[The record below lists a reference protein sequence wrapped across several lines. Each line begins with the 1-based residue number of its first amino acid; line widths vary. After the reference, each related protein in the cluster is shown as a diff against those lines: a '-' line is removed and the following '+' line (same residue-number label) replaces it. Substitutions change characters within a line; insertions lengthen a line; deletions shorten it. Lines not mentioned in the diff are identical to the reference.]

1 MVIFIIIVV
10 LVIYFVFIKPFLRE
24 KEAVANASFLSV
36 PDEIKYLIA
45 NENVMELSLRL
56 VELELEREYSLA
68 RLILD
73 AIEIK
78 GFSFSRRVDKVRNEM
93 RIEAGLGP
101 LKHF

>member
-1 MVIFIIIVV
+1 MIIIIIIIGI
-10 LVIYFVFIKPFLRE
+10 LIYFFLIKPFLRQ
-24 KEAVANASFLSV
+24 KEAIANASYLSV
-36 PDEIKYLIA
+36 PDEVKYLIA
-45 NENVMELSLRL
+45 NEKVIELSELL
-56 VELELEREYSLA
+56 VKLELEKEYSTA
-68 RLILD
+68 RLIID

>member
-1 MVIFIIIVV
+1 MIFAIIIIGI
-10 LVIYFVFIKPFLRE
+10 LIYIFLIKPFLRE
-24 KEAVANASFLSV
+24 KEAIANASYLSV
-36 PDEIKYLIA
+36 PDEVKYLIA
-45 NENVMELSLRL
+45 NEKVIELSELL
-56 VELELEREYSLA
+56 VELELEKEYSTA

-93 RIEAGLGP
+93 RIEAGLGS